1 MGLAAKPI
9 YSSRAD
15 DLEFR
20 ESIDAFVVSVAERVD
35 QLQDAECSG
44 DWEELANLGR
54 NLVRDAG
61 RVGFDDLA
69 RSASVVAE
77 SCGSKDVELV
87 RKRLVELTRI
97 SQCIRLGH
105 RGAV

>member
-1 MGLAAKPI
+1 M
-9 YSSRAD
+9 
-15 DLEFR
+15 
-20 ESIDAFVVSVAERVD
+20 
-35 QLQDAECSG
+35 
-44 DWEELANLGR
+44 
-54 NLVRDAG
+54 
-61 RVGFDDLA
+61 GFDDLA

-87 RKRLVELTRI
+87 RKRLVELPRI